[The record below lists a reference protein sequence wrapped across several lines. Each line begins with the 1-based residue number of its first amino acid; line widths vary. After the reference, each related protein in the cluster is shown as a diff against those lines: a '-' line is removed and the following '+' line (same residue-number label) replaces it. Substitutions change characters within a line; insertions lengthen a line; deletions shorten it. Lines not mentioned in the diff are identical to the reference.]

1 MATNVL
7 KPPKYLD
14 LLLCFIQKNEKKNV
28 EGLIDQHPL
37 ILNEKCLDGLEPIF
51 FCIRNKCNKIFK
63 MILEKMNLD
72 EELIKNIYTS
82 IKSEG
87 TPKMLKSFLDFTKI
101 SYDDPCLNDKDKE
114 MLAKIDNKD
123 DKNSLMKMEE
133 DN

>member
-28 EGLIDQHPL
+28 EGLIEQHPL

-87 TPKMLKSFLDFTKI
+87 TPKMLKSFLDFLKI
-101 SYDDPCLNDKDKE
+101 GYDDSWLNDNDKE

>member
-1 MATNVL
+1 MATNIL

-14 LLLCFIQKNEKKNV
+14 MLMGFIQKNDKKSV
-28 EGLIDQHPL
+28 EGLIEQQPQV
-37 ILNEKCLDGLEPIF
+37 LNEKCLDDLEPIF

-87 TPKMLKSFLDFTKI
+87 TPKMLKSFLDFLKI
-101 SYDDPCLNDKDKE
+101 NNDDTCLNEEDRA
-114 MLAKIDNKD
+114 MLAKIEDKD
-123 DKNSLMKMEE
+123 SIKMNI
-133 DN
+133 DAN

>member
-7 KPPKYLD
+7 KPPKYID

-28 EGLIDQHPL
+28 EGLIEQHPL

-63 MILEKMNLD
+63 LILEKMNLD
-72 EELIKNIYTS
+72 EELIKKIYIS
-82 IKSEG
+82 IKNEG
-87 TPKMLKSFLDFTKI
+87 TPKMLKAFLDFLKI
-101 SYDDPCLNDKDKE
+101 SYDDPYLNEKDKE

-123 DKNSLMKMEE
+123 EKNSGMILEE
-133 DN
+133 EN

>member
-1 MATNVL
+1 MATNIL

-87 TPKMLKSFLDFTKI
+87 TPKMLKSFLDFLKI

-114 MLAKIDNKD
+114 MLATIDNKD

>member
-87 TPKMLKSFLDFTKI
+87 TPKMLKSFLDFLKI
-101 SYDDPCLNDKDKE
+101 SYDDPWLNEKDKE
-114 MLAKIDNKD
+114 MLANVDKEG
-123 DKNSLMKMEE
+123 KNSGMILEE
-133 DN
+133 EN